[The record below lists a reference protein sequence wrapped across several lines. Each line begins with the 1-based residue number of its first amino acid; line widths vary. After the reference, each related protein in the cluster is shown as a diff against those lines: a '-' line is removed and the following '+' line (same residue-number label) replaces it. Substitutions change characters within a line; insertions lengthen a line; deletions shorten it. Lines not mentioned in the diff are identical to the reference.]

1 MSVPEQMPIVEYTAN
16 GATTRFPITFDLHD
30 VGYLNVF
37 INKELIQIGSYTVEN
52 FEAVIF
58 GTAPKDG
65 DEITLIRDTQLDR
78 ETNYQTYD
86 NSFRP
91 TAVNYDFDKIW
102 HVLQEQNLIDG
113 KILARLKA
121 EIEWRRTHDFNYDEL
136 AQVREKQLFDA
147 LKGYT
152 DTLVAAVN
160 PGIFQGV
167 IAGVV
172 FAQDGKSIQTHIEDI
187 LKQLEVGSSSVTAE
201 TARAEVAEQLL
212 GQKITTEEN
221 RARSAEANLQLQIS
235 TTANGIKYFE
245 TEVALKAFT
254 PTEVDPQQ
262 AYAFDTKKNYLWN
275 GSEWKDEG
283 KSVLDQ
289 AKDYTNQSIDS
300 IFDADINLFEPK
312 DYEVGKYYDYKTG
325 VKTVAANQ
333 FLASKL
339 IRIEPN
345 TEYQVP
351 TYDNQQKAFFDKDGR
366 FISGLATVNQTTFK
380 FTTPSNAKF
389 IGITLLVNWLDT
401 FMLCE
406 ASKYPSTYTP
416 FAVKKKALKVDLDQV
431 AWPEDKFDL
440 TVQKI
445 AHLHDINL
453 IDHNKVLDGRYVSYS
468 TGEVFPNS
476 AFVATDFIEIQGVTE
491 YQNTAGNNQQS
502 AFYDENKVYIS
513 GLATTAP
520 TDKFVTPANAKY
532 IRLTIHKT
540 LLDRFMLTT
549 SEEFES
555 EYIPFG
561 VKSLKNVRVDS
572 NGSGSDDANSTP
584 IFQPVLKAISS
595 GLNVNLT
602 GTVIKQADKSTVLAS
617 VFMLDATTVATATK
631 DSTLNKSGAKFWIS
645 NPNEFLGFC
654 NISNVVVTNK
664 ANDTTLTSGVHY
676 EVDSFGGKLI
686 GLTDT
691 VYNVSVSFTH
701 TMQRYDLIQINP
713 FTLAVSVKKGVER
726 TQDPSEWMVEVDAPC
741 RALCRV
747 LVTGT
752 KIEIVPL
759 DEYISSGG
767 KPYVSKPEFD
777 ALRLHNQSCLKRIF
791 AKLNKGQN
799 ISLVGYGDSIT
810 AMGGY
815 HTEDIPNEN
824 HDWYGFFAT
833 LPQDTQTAKVPTF
846 NYEGGGGGRMHTGWN
861 WALKDHLERTYSNE
875 VMYWNYGVSGTDSA
889 DGARDQRLAYP
900 LSKNPDLVV
909 VAFGMNDAGSSDLYT
924 NLVKIVNTFKN
935 AGADVVLMP
944 VVRTPT
950 LPFVNYQGEAWRQ
963 VNRFVYSAAIDS
975 GAAYC
980 PIDWYVDD
988 AHYGG
993 MGVSPKHFCIQ
1004 NMFNHPGPYEY
1015 SIYGKILIGVFE

>member
-1 MSVPEQMPIVEYTAN
+1 MADIISLQELADAKLDAQSLE
-16 GATTRFPITFDLHD
+16 R
-30 VGYLNVF
+30 F
-37 INKELIQIGSYTVEN
+37 INGDVDEEVLTRLSQQYPTIKKLLLEFQKYNGRAYKTYAEMDADKANLSSKTKVTVTNDETASN
-52 FEAVIF
+52 NGDWQWS
-58 GTAPKDG
+58 GT
-65 DEITLIRDTQLDR
+65 TLTKSAYDPLTQ
-78 ETNYQTYD
+78 
-86 NSFRP
+86 
-91 TAVNYDFDKIW
+91 AK
-102 HVLQEQNLIDG
+102 
-113 KILARLKA
+113 K
-121 EIEWRRTHDFNYDEL
+121 
-136 AQVREKQLFDA
+136 
-147 LKGYT
+147 YT
-152 DTLVAAVN
+152 DASIN
-160 PGIFQGV
+160 NIFSNDINIADLSKSTAGYYVIYSNGV
-167 IAGVV
+167 IAVN
-172 FAQDGKSIQTHIEDI
+172 A
-187 LKQLEVGSSSVTAE
+187 
-201 TARAEVAEQLL
+201 
-212 GQKITTEEN
+212 
-221 RARSAEANLQLQIS
+221 
-235 TTANGIKYFE
+235 
-245 TEVALKAFT
+245 AF
-254 PTEVDPQQ
+254 
-262 AYAFDTKKNYLWN
+262 
-275 GSEWKDEG
+275 
-283 KSVLDQ
+283 SVLG
-289 AKDYTNQSIDS
+289 A
-300 IFDADINLFEPK
+300 
-312 DYEVGKYYDYKTG
+312 YEIIPST
-325 VKTVAANQ
+325 
-333 FLASKL
+333 L
-339 IRIEPN
+339 
-345 TEYQVP
+345 YQVP
-351 TYDNQQKAFFDKDGR
+351 ADYSQQFAFYDENMVY
-366 FISGLATVNQTTFK
+366 ISGLASADSNHQ
-380 FTTPSNAKF
+380 FTTPSNAKY
-389 IGITLLVNWLDT
+389 IKLSVLNSQLAR
-401 FMLCE
+401 FMLCK
-406 ASKYPSTYTP
+406 ASEYPPTYTP
-416 FAVKKKALKVDLDQV
+416 FAVKKKALKIDVDQV
-431 AWPEDKFDL
+431 QWGEGGLKARVEE
-440 TVQKI
+440 I

-453 IDHNKVLDGRYVSYS
+453 IDHNKVLDRHYVSYL

-476 AFVATDFIEIQGVTE
+476 AFVATDFIKIQGVTE
-491 YQNTAGNNQQS
+491 YQNTLGNNQQL
-502 AFYDENKVYIS
+502 AFYDENKDHIS

-520 TDKFVTPANAKY
+520 TDKFITPVNAKY

-540 LLDRFMLTT
+540 LLDRFMLTK

-572 NGSGSDDANSTP
+572 DNSGSNVVNSTP
-584 IFQPVLKAISS
+584 IFQPVLKAVSS
-595 GLNVNLT
+595 GLNVNLA

-617 VFMLDATTVATATK
+617 VFMLDATAVATATK

-664 ANDTTLTSGVHY
+664 ANNTALTSGVHY

-726 TQDPSEWMVEVDAPC
+726 TQDPSEWMVEVDPPC

-747 LVTGT
+747 LVTGNKT
-752 KIEIVPL
+752 EIIPL
-759 DEYISSGG
+759 SEYIACGG

-861 WALKDHLERTYSNE
+861 WVLKDYLERTYLNE

-889 DGARDQRLAYP
+889 NGARDQRLSYP

-909 VAFGMNDAGSSDLYT
+909 VAFGMNDAGSSALYT

-950 LPFVNYQGEAWRQ
+950 LPYVGYQGEAWRQ

-980 PIDWYVDD
+980 PIDWYADD
-988 AHYGG
+988 SHFGG
-993 MGVSPKHFCIQ
+993 MGISSKHFCTQ

-1015 SIYGKILIGVFE
+1015 SIYGKILVSIFE

>member
-1 MSVPEQMPIVEYTAN
+1 MPI
-16 GATTRFPITFDLHD
+16 
-30 VGYLNVF
+30 
-37 INKELIQIGSYTVEN
+37 INKAAVFNPFIELAANTLDYIPKASTNEFGIVAIGSGVKVD
-52 FEAVIF
+52 ALGRIS
-58 GTAPKDG
+58 
-65 DEITLIRDTQLDR
+65 LDTQEIDVVLDTKAST
-78 ETNYQTYD
+78 EYVDASLSAIAGGHKAYQTLALAQAAQASLPVNTVIEVTNDSTALNNGTYQWNGTTLTKSAYD
-86 NSFRP
+86 PLTQAKTYTDASINNIFSNDINIADLSKS
-91 TAVNYDFDKIW
+91 TAGYYVIYSDGAIAVN
-102 HVLQEQNLIDG
+102 
-113 KILARLKA
+113 
-121 EIEWRRTHDFNYDEL
+121 
-136 AQVREKQLFDA
+136 
-147 LKGYT
+147 
-152 DTLVAAVN
+152 AA
-160 PGIFQGV
+160 F
-167 IAGVV
+167 
-172 FAQDGKSIQTHIEDI
+172 
-187 LKQLEVGSSSVTAE
+187 
-201 TARAEVAEQLL
+201 
-212 GQKITTEEN
+212 
-221 RARSAEANLQLQIS
+221 
-235 TTANGIKYFE
+235 
-245 TEVALKAFT
+245 
-254 PTEVDPQQ
+254 
-262 AYAFDTKKNYLWN
+262 
-275 GSEWKDEG
+275 
-283 KSVLDQ
+283 SVLG
-289 AKDYTNQSIDS
+289 AYGIIPST
-300 IFDADINLFEPK
+300 L
-312 DYEVGKYYDYKTG
+312 
-325 VKTVAANQ
+325 
-333 FLASKL
+333 
-339 IRIEPN
+339 
-345 TEYQVP
+345 YQVP
-351 TYDNQQKAFFDKDGR
+351 ADYSQQFAFYDENMVY
-366 FISGLATVNQTTFK
+366 ISGLASADSNHQ
-380 FTTPSNAKF
+380 FTTPSNARYIK
-389 IGITLLVNWLDT
+389 LSVPNSQLAR
-401 FMLCE
+401 FMLCK
-406 ASKYPSTYTP
+406 ASEYPSTYTP
-416 FAVKKKALKVDLDQV
+416 FDVKKSTLKIDVEQIV
-431 AWPEDKFDL
+431 GFDSS
-440 TVQKI
+440 VQKI

-453 IDHNKVLDGRYVSYS
+453 VNVNKVLDSHYVSYV

-476 AFVATDFIEIQGVTE
+476 AFVATDFIKIQGVTE
-491 YQNTAGNNQQS
+491 YQNTAGNNQQL

-513 GLATTAP
+513 GLPTTAP
-520 TDKFVTPANAKY
+520 TDKFITPANAKY

-540 LLDRFMLTT
+540 LLDRFMLTK
-549 SEEFES
+549 SEDFGE
-555 EYIPFG
+555 EYIPYDF
-561 VKSLKNVRVDS
+561 KALKNVRVESSNSNADS
-572 NGSGSDDANSTP
+572 SIAMP
-584 IFQPVLKAISS
+584 IFQPVLKAVSS

-654 NISNVVVTNK
+654 NISNVIVTNK
-664 ANDTTLTSGVHY
+664 ANNTALTSGVHY

-701 TMQRYDLIQINP
+701 TMQRYDLIQIDP
-713 FTLAVSVKKGVER
+713 FTLAVSVKKGIER
-726 TQDPSEWMVEVDAPC
+726 TQDPSEWMVEVDQPC

-752 KIEIVPL
+752 KTEIVPL

-861 WALKDHLERTYSNE
+861 WVLKDYLERTYLNE

-889 DGARDQRLAYP
+889 NGARDQRLSYP

-909 VAFGMNDAGSSDLYT
+909 VAFGMNDAGSSALYT

-950 LPFVNYQGEAWRQ
+950 LPFVGYQGEAWRQ
-963 VNRFVYSAAIDS
+963 ANRFVYSAAIDS

-980 PIDWYVDD
+980 PIDWYADD
-988 AHYGG
+988 SHFGG
-993 MGVSPKHFCIQ
+993 MGISSKHFCTQ

-1015 SIYGKILIGVFE
+1015 SIYGKILVSIFE